1 VDSRFRSNLWHARES
16 DRTSW
21 NAIPKFNSNKLKKLL
36 LVQIYVKGVPDL
48 LVPPMRR
55 CTFSYR
61 VRGRRAYTFRVADV
75 RVLLFFPGLSS
86 PLASLHAVLAFAFP
100 FPFPFP

>member
-1 VDSRFRSNLWHARES
+1 M
-16 DRTSW
+16 
-21 NAIPKFNSNKLKKLL
+21 
-36 LVQIYVKGVPDL
+36 

-75 RVLLFFPGLSS
+75 RVLIFSPGLSS
-86 PLASLHAVLAFAFP
+86 PGTGIHTCKTRLQVYDDHNCPFVSWFLGHNHPCHQPRTKAFLLMMKSMVLWYDYFRK
-100 FPFPFP
+100 